1 MSHCLSRTQE
11 LYDDLLEHN
20 REWQADRSVALAM
33 RRDMYNPASATAI
46 YENDDKCGSH
56 WCKMP
61 VSEGGRDPKSAAKAK
76 YDFAIQANVVCGAG
90 GVARLAVVPS
100 NVQTG
105 ANFGLTNLVTTLW
118 HAWKAGRLKS
128 HCKNL
133 VRHTQEPVLLDVHVV
148 VNSGFNCIKRCLYHS
163 KVLEY
168 PTPRT
173 QKYGPMAGVTT

>member
-90 GVARLAVVPS
+90 GVWLGWLLCRATYRRV
-100 NVQTG
+100 
-105 ANFGLTNLVTTLW
+105 LTSV
-118 HAWKAGRLKS
+118 
-128 HCKNL
+128 
-133 VRHTQEPVLLDVHVV
+133 
-148 VNSGFNCIKRCLYHS
+148 
-163 KVLEY
+163 
-168 PTPRT
+168 
-173 QKYGPMAGVTT
+173 